1 MNWKNVMVNKPKV
14 SILCTAY
21 NHEKFVKYFIQS
33 VLNQTEQNF
42 ELLIVDD
49 NSSDNTVGEIEKFI
63 DPRIK
68 FFKHEYNK
76 GINAG
81 INELFKIANGAYCVL
96 IGSDDIL
103 KPNHLKTSTE
113 FLDKNPNI
121 GVYYSSLNLIDDYN
135 NLIEDKGNLHVRNNC
150 DRFDLLKKMFFNHNM
165 LLSPGMV
172 VRKTALDKI
181 MPLDLTILQ
190 YQDYQMHIKLL
201 LNNEIYQTEEKL
213 VNYRIISENKN
224 ISARTSIV
232 NKREELEEYKLMDT
246 FLEIKDLNLLKNI
259 FKEEIIHIGE
269 PAEGVIPYFIGIL
282 AFSAVKEV
290 RKNWGFH
297 TIMNFLKT
305 EENFELAHKTYG
317 VSFKSYIELANHL
330 DVNNT
335 FAMNSSL
342 IQIIKNQMINKE
354 DTCLK

>member
-1 MNWKNVMVNKPKV
+1 MINKPKV
-14 SILCTAY
+14 SILCPAY
-21 NHEKFVKYFIQS
+21 NHERFVKYFIQS
-33 VLNQTEQNF
+33 VLNQTEQDF

-49 NSSDNTVGEIEKFI
+49 NSTDNTVGEIEKFT
-63 DPRIK
+63 DSRIK

-81 INELFKIANGAYCVL
+81 INELFSLANGTYCVL

-103 KPNHLKTSTE
+103 KPNHLKTTTE
-113 FLDKNPNI
+113 FLDKNPNV
-121 GVYYSSLNLIDDYN
+121 GVYYSSLNLIDDEN
-135 NLIEDKGNLHVRNNC
+135 NPIDDKFNVFVKNNC
-150 DRFDLLKKMFFNHNM
+150 DRFDLLKKMFFNHNV

-172 VRKTALDKI
+172 IRKTALEKI
-181 MPLDLTILQ
+181 MPLDLTTLQ
-190 YQDYQMHIKLL
+190 YQDYQMHIKLM

-213 VNYRIISENKN
+213 VDYRIISENKN

-232 NKREELEEYKLMDT
+232 LKREELEEYSLMNT
-246 FLEIKDLNLLKNI
+246 YLEIEDLKLLKNI
-259 FKEEIIHIGE
+259 FKEEIVHIGE
-269 PAEGVIPYFIGIL
+269 PIEAAIPYFLGIL
-282 AFSAVKEV
+282 ALSATKEI

-305 EENFELAHKTYG
+305 KENFELIHKTYG
-317 VSFKSYIELANHL
+317 ISFKSYIDLVNCL

-342 IQIIKNQMINKE
+342 IKIIKHQMANKE
-354 DTCLK
+354 DKCLK

>member
-1 MNWKNVMVNKPKV
+1 MINKPKV

-21 NHEKFVKYFIQS
+21 NHERFVKYFIQS
-33 VLNQTEQNF
+33 VLNQTEQDF
-42 ELLIVDD
+42 ELIIVDD
-49 NSSDNTVGEIEKFI
+49 NSSDNTVGEIERFT
-63 DPRIK
+63 DSRIK

-81 INELFKIANGAYCVL
+81 INELFKLANGTYCVL

-103 KPNHLKTSTE
+103 GHNHLKTATE

-121 GVYYSSLNLIDDYN
+121 GVFYSSLNLIDDKN
-135 NLIEDKGNLHVRNNC
+135 NPIEDKFNLHVRNNC

-172 VRKTALDKI
+172 IRKTALDKI

-201 LNNEIYQTEEKL
+201 FNNEIYQTEEKL
-213 VNYRIISENKN
+213 VDYRIISGNEN
-224 ISARTSIV
+224 ISARTNIV
-232 NKREELEEYKLMDT
+232 LKREELEEYKLMDT
-246 FLEIKDLNLLKNI
+246 YLEIEDLKLLKNI
-259 FKEEIIHIGE
+259 FKEEIVHVGE
-269 PAEGVIPYFIGIL
+269 PAEGVIPYFLGIL
-282 AFSAVKEV
+282 AFSAAKEV

-305 EENFELAHKTYG
+305 EENFELVHKIYG
-317 VSFKSYIELANHL
+317 INFKSYIDLANHL

-342 IQIIKNQMINKE
+342 IQVIKNQMVNKE
-354 DTCLK
+354 DKCPK